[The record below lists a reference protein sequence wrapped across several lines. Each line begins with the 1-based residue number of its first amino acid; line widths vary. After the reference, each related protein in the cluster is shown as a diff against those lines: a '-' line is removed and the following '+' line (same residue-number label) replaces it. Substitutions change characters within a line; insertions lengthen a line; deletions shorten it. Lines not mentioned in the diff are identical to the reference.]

1 MGKKAMFVCVFD
13 VCVCGCLCVQIVT
26 GRDALQE
33 RALTLNPTSN
43 ADDKTDEH
51 R

>member
-1 MGKKAMFVCVFD
+1 MS
-13 VCVCGCLCVQIVT
+13 VCVCGGLCEQIVT

-51 R
+51 RKKAGNPFLF